1 MINQFGF
8 KILGNN
14 TCKYTCWCVLYFND
28 FVFFPYI
35 LLSDTFLYSF
45 TLFIIMKIN
54 LSKDR
59 LMVFEVNI
67 LIKVIDIDH
76 LELWETHCKS
86 FSNTRTEKYLTFD
99 IHITLCYYFLKIGSM
114 WNWHTFPRLPSPIL
128 TLCRSKKNY
137 LSELF
142 FLKNCVLPDRNCE
155 RQSYILTT
163 WTNLLCRCDLTEWKR
178 VYLHLQNHNKTYIL
192 SFFLT
197 VWIVFSFHFT
207 D

>member
-1 MINQFGF
+1 M
-8 KILGNN
+8 GNN

-45 TLFIIMKIN
+45 TLFIITKIN
-54 LSKDR
+54 LSEDR

-86 FSNTRTEKYLTFD
+86 FSNKRTEKYLTFD
-99 IHITLCYYFLKIGSM
+99 IHITLCYYFLKICFM

-128 TLCRSKKNY
+128 TLCRSKKNIY
-137 LSELF
+137 QNFF
-142 FLKNCVLPDRNCE
+142 FLKIVYC
-155 RQSYILTT
+155 
-163 WTNLLCRCDLTEWKR
+163 LTEIVKDNLKSLPHEPIYSAGVTWLNENVCMSICKIITK
-178 VYLHLQNHNKTYIL
+178 HIFWA
-192 SFFLT
+192 FFSQ
-197 VWIVFSFHFT
+197 FE
-207 D
+207 